1 MKDNLSR
8 FMLCLAALE
17 LTDNE
22 LRRLINELCS
32 MPLEEVGARISS
44 LRQRTQHHAV
54 VEDAFR
60 FPTTSSPTQF
70 HDASVSE
77 RVEQLLKNEA
87 GLSTAQAVEKLSLLL
102 TELRLIE
109 YQNVPP
115 LSRKSLG
122 NWVARVA
129 QRVSAKEILRC
140 ATLLRNECVHS
151 PVRDWALGKSE

>member
-8 FMLCLAALE
+8 LMLCLAALD

-22 LRRLINELCS
+22 LRRLINELRS
-32 MPLEEVGARISS
+32 MPLEEVSVHISS
-44 LRQRTQHHAV
+44 LRQCTQHHAV
-54 VEDAFR
+54 VEDVLRLPAKN
-60 FPTTSSPTQF
+60 SPMQF

-122 NWVARVA
+122 NWVERVA

-140 ATLLRNECVHS
+140 ATLLRNEYVHS
-151 PVRDWALGKSE
+151 PARDWALGKSK